1 MSPSDRTLNQ
11 SEPAQPDAPPADNS
25 GLVHSIVGRFLTR
38 SHPDYDDAVQEGL
51 LAVERA
57 KETFD
62 SARAKWSTYASRC
75 IRNAVVDL
83 IRKEKREHELQAP
96 LEDSIPA
103 PEPEAEDPGFQLQR
117 ELLRHLID
125 RLPETERQ
133 VIRFRYGFED
143 EEPLSQRETAKR
155 LGLPRTTVLRI
166 EERALRMLR
175 ASFTSPNAKT
185 RAGPRTL
192 P

>member
-1 MSPSDRTLNQ
+1 M
-11 SEPAQPDAPPADNS
+11 
-25 GLVHSIVGRFLTR
+25 
-38 SHPDYDDAVQEGL
+38 QEGL

-57 KETFD
+57 KESFD

-83 IRKEKREHELQAP
+83 IRKEKREHEHQAP

-103 PEPEAEDPGFQLQR
+103 PEPEAEDPGFKLQR

-185 RAGPRTL
+185 RATPRIL